1 MTLPGYFKAAGDIVT
16 GGGKIFHPEEPNDND
31 PVSWTDVAA
40 GASCTNSSDHGPCT
54 RWQYSFGGYDG
65 CKNNVSTSCPGC
77 HHGSDWCAVDNALET
92 ADEKMAAVMT
102 QRLRDIVA
110 SKTTRPFF
118 MSVGF
123 LKPHLPYAAPVRYYD
138 AVDKKFGAD
147 GFPIAN
153 ASGMQMPLGAP
164 RLAWYDYFASL
175 STKEGKSYC
184 HDASLK
190 SSNCKGAVPMT
201 ALFPP
206 APLRDLT
213 RAYGAAIS
221 MVDEQFGKL
230 ISTLDELSLT
240 DKTVVAFIGDQ

>member
-1 MTLPGYFKAAGDIVT
+1 MHRIIVFV
-16 GGGKIFHPEEPNDND
+16 IFMYCSPL
-31 PVSWTDVAA
+31 
-40 GASCTNSSDHGPCT
+40 
-54 RWQYSFGGYDG
+54 

-153 ASGMQMPLGAP
+153 ASGMQMPVGAP
-164 RLAWYDYFASL
+164 RLAWC
-175 STKEGKSYC
+175 ECSYGR
-184 HDASLK
+184 L
-190 SSNCKGAVPMT
+190 G
-201 ALFPP
+201 
-206 APLRDLT
+206 LRPRL
-213 RAYGAAIS
+213 
-221 MVDEQFGKL
+221 
-230 ISTLDELSLT
+230 
-240 DKTVVAFIGDQ
+240 